1 MNKLMYDIQECTTVA
16 IRLHIQQLKK
26 QVGEASGTAVPSE
39 ASSLP
44 ATPEKRKR
52 GRKPGQKNGTEEGKE
67 KSKSKSKS
75 PKKVKSEVKC
85 EDSGEEE
92 DEKADV
98 KAEDDEV

>member
-1 MNKLMYDIQECTTVA
+1 MTDKLMYDIKECTTVA

-52 GRKPGQKNGTEEGKE
+52 GRKPGQKNGTGEGKE
-67 KSKSKSKS
+67 KSKSKS
-75 PKKVKSEVKC
+75 PKKVKSDVKC

-92 DEKADV
+92 DEKANV
-98 KAEDDEV
+98 KVEDD

>member
-1 MNKLMYDIQECTTVA
+1 MYDIQECTTVA

-52 GRKPGQKNGTEEGKE
+52 GRKPGQKNGTGEGKE
-67 KSKSKSKS
+67 KSKSKS
-75 PKKVKSEVKC
+75 PKKVKSDVKC

-92 DEKADV
+92 DEKANV
-98 KAEDDEV
+98 KVEDD

>member
-1 MNKLMYDIQECTTVA
+1 MYDIQECTTVA

-26 QVGEASGTAVPSE
+26 QVDDASGTVIPSE

-52 GRKPGQKNGTEEGKE
+52 GRRPGQKNGTEEGKE
-67 KSKSKSKS
+67 KSKSKS

-98 KAEDDEV
+98 KAEDD